1 MAKGITQ
8 AHMNTL
14 EEVLASLKSLAT
26 PAIITIDGPAGAGKT
41 TLAEI
46 LKSELRQIKVSVEII
61 HMDDLYDGWVNAL
74 GSKLARALEDII
86 AQSESK
92 EIIHP
97 IFNWVEGRYTRVR
110 SIPKPQVL
118 ILEGV
123 GAGRSEIREK
133 VDLSIW
139 VEIEP
144 ELGIR
149 RAIERDGDEI
159 APYMPK
165 WSENQSHHFAEH
177 HTLENAS
184 FTLLMD

>member
-14 EEVLASLKSLAT
+14 EEVLASLKLQVT
-26 PAIITIDGPAGAGKT
+26 PTIITIDGPAGAGKT

-46 LKSELRQIKVSVEII
+46 LKSELRQSKVSVEII
-61 HMDDLYDGWVNAL
+61 HLDDLYDGWANAL
-74 GSKLARALEDII
+74 GSKLARALEDIVS
-86 AQSESK
+86 QSESN

-97 IFNWVEGRYTRVR
+97 IYNWAEGKYTRVR

-123 GAGRSEIREK
+123 GAGRSEIRAK

-144 ELGIR
+144 DLGIR
-149 RAIERDGDEI
+149 RAIERDGEEI
-159 APYMPK
+159 TPYMLK
-165 WSENQSHHFAEH
+165 WSENQSLHFAEH
-177 HTLENAS
+177 HTRENAS